1 MNNAY
6 TSTDNQATFS
16 KWHNNVGFLIGIFE
30 MPLDGRFAVDHHL
43 PIFDKQFWDDSSFS
57 YDRRLPLWLIPL
69 PVGRVP

>member
-1 MNNAY
+1 
-6 TSTDNQATFS
+6 
-16 KWHNNVGFLIGIFE
+16 

-69 PVGRVP
+69 PVG